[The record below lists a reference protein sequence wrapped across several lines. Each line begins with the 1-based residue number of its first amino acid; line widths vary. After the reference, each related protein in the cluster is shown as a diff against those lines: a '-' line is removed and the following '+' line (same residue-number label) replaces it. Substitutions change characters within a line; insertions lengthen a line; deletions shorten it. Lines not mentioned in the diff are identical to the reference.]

1 MLPFLVGSKLMR
13 FSYNLEKPNIFL
25 AKTFYWHS
33 FFSILSS
40 YHTTPK
46 QVYYVVSDKTEIC
59 LKQGEF

>member
-1 MLPFLVGSKLMR
+1 MR